1 MPRASG
7 NVTVASEKQRLHGQP
22 LTDQERQVLR
32 LVCLGYTTAEI
43 ADELGIPERRARL
56 RQDVIRYK
64 TGCRLKRDLLV
75 WARVTPGYKSLLTAR
90 VT

>member
-1 MPRASG
+1 MPRASA
-7 NVTVASEKQRLHGQP
+7 NVSVASEKQRLHGQP

-43 ADELGIPERRARL
+43 ADELHIPERRARL

-64 TGCRLKRDLLV
+64 TGARFKRDLLRLK
-75 WARVTPGYKSLLTAR
+75 APA
-90 VT
+90 